1 MHKNMCS
8 NTEVGRKSRAH
19 KATPEFIGTLP
30 PLGPPAYLTALPTS
44 KKLLLSCCGFLILC
58 LFFPDVGLWHA

>member
-8 NTEVGRKSRAH
+8 NTEVGSKPRAH
-19 KATPEFIGTLP
+19 TATPQFIGSLP

-44 KKLLLSCCGFLILC
+44 KTLLLSA
-58 LFFPDVGLWHA
+58 VGS